1 MHLAPPHFAA
11 AMAGHFALLVVAGT
25 AAAIVEQPAKPQY
38 SIEQVVEFYI
48 EEEGLAVRTALRPTN
63 GLLTVDVSDLPG
75 TMRVDVTLRS
85 RRDRPGGSLFF
96 KLMHTSPDDGD
107 AGNAGRASTDTNL
120 FVRPGYFQLNR
131 VTRSGD
137 ELWTAS
143 LTQSGDFGN
152 SAVPLADRD
161 DRVSL
166 RVRRIRVST
175 GALAED
181 IQRSA
186 PSFIELLR
194 RYPHE
199 TTEHLG
205 PVFREFKQEANVFGA
220 DARVAWQVLS
230 DRLPRDPK
238 LVPKVEA
245 LVAQLDASDYRE
257 RESAARRLR
266 ELGGPA
272 ALVLSDLPRGRYSA
286 EQNSRIDTVL
296 ADYRPLADDVAE
308 ERLND
313 PEFLLSCL
321 AYSDD
326 ALIRAGAAKRLA
338 ELTGKSL
345 AASVPADR
353 ETRLKLVR
361 QLRKTLGSDARKAA
375 SQGNR

>member
-1 MHLAPPHFAA
+1 MHSAPPHFAA
-11 AMAGHFALLVVAGT
+11 AMAGTFALLLNAAVAGV
-25 AAAIVEQPAKPQY
+25 AEQTTPQY
-38 SIEQVVEFYI
+38 AIEQVVEFYV
-48 EEEGLAVRTALRPTN
+48 EEEGLAVRTGLRPTN
-63 GLLTVDVSDLPG
+63 GVMPLEVSDLRG
-75 TMRVDVTLRS
+75 TTRVDVTLRS

-96 KLMHTSPDDGD
+96 KLMHTSAEDGND
-107 AGNAGRASTDTNL
+107 GAAGGASTDTNL

-131 VTRSGD
+131 VTRSAD

-186 PSFIELLR
+186 PSFVELLR

-199 TTEHLG
+199 TAEHLG
-205 PVFREFKQEANVFGA
+205 PVFRDFKQEATVFGA

-238 LVPKVEA
+238 LVPIVEA

-257 RESAARRLR
+257 RESAARKLR
-266 ELGGPA
+266 EMGGPG

-296 ADYRPLADDVAE
+296 ADYRPLADGVAE
-308 ERLND
+308 ERLSD
-313 PEFLLSCL
+313 LEFLLSCL
-321 AYSDD
+321 AYSDEG
-326 ALIRAGAAKRLA
+326 LIRAGAAKRLA
-338 ELTGKSL
+338 ELTGKPL
-345 AASVPADR
+345 AASGWADR
-353 ETRLKLVR
+353 ESRLRLVR
-361 QLRKTLGSDARKAA
+361 QLRKTLNSDAHKAA
-375 SQGNR
+375 SGDR